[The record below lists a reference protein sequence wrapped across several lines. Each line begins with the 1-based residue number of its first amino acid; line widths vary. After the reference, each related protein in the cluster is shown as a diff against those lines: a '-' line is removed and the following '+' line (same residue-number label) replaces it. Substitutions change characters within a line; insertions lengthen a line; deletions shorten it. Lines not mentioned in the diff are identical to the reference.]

1 MKACTLA
8 RDAHEISCYL
18 LKRLVGGSDRA
29 NGVDR
34 VDKAEYGTVNLTN
47 PTTSNPAAHAAIN
60 EPHPKATAVFTCLL
74 GGLAGLMFGL
84 DIGVISGA
92 QQFIQHDFGISD
104 TVLEHIVSWMMLG
117 AAAGAVGAGW
127 LSSALGRKRSLLW
140 GSLVFVLASALC
152 GAAWSVN
159 SLLIGR
165 LALGVSIG
173 ILSFT
178 APLYLAE
185 IAPENI
191 RGAMVALY
199 QLMIT
204 IGIFVAFLSDT
215 AFSYSGNWHWM
226 LGVIAI
232 PGALFFLGVFALPE
246 SPRWLMMRGRK
257 DQATKVLSKLRGNP
271 EVVRREEEEIA
282 EQLRIPQRGWHM
294 FLENRNFRRSV
305 GLGVLLQVVQ
315 QFTGMNVVMYY
326 APRIFQDMGYR
337 TEAQLW
343 FTAIVGLTN
352 VLATLIAIGLVDKWG
367 RKPILYTG
375 FAVMAAGLGIVGTM
389 MYLGILTQDERIF
402 TVAMLL
408 VFIVGFAMSAG
419 PLIWILCSEVQ
430 PIKGRDFGIA
440 VSTFTNWIANFVVGA
455 TFLSL
460 LNTFGHA
467 QTFWLYSG
475 FNVVFLVITFY
486 LVPETKNITL
496 ERIERNLMAGNPL
509 RRIGL

>member
-1 MKACTLA
+1 MNP
-8 RDAHEISCYL
+8 S
-18 LKRLVGGSDRA
+18 
-29 NGVDR
+29 
-34 VDKAEYGTVNLTN
+34 NLTSSN
-47 PTTSNPAAHAAIN
+47 ATPQESTTG
-60 EPHPKATAVFTCLL
+60 PHPKAAAVFTCLL

-92 QQFIQHDFGISD
+92 QQFIQNDFHISD
-104 TVLEHIVSWMMLG
+104 ATLEHIVSWMMLG
-117 AAAGAVGAGW
+117 AAAGAIGAGW
-127 LSSALGRKRSLLW
+127 LSSSLGRKKSLLW
-140 GSLVFVLASALC
+140 GSLVFVLASIMC
-152 GAAWSVN
+152 GVANSVQI
-159 SLLIGR
+159 LLIGR
-165 LALGVSIG
+165 LILGVSIG

-191 RGAMVALY
+191 RGAMVSIY

-232 PGALFFLGVFALPE
+232 PGAIFFFGIFGLPE
-246 SPRWLMMRGRK
+246 SPRWLMMRGHQDK
-257 DQATKVLSKLRGNP
+257 ATKVLTKLRGNP
-271 EVVRREEEEIA
+271 EIVQREEAEIA

-294 FLENRNFRRSV
+294 FLENKNFRRSV
-305 GLGVLLQVVQ
+305 GLGILLQIVQ

-326 APRIFQDMGYR
+326 APRIFQDMGYK
-337 TEAQLW
+337 THAQLW
-343 FTAIVGLTN
+343 FTAIVGLVN
-352 VLATLIAIGLVDKWG
+352 VLATLIAIFLVDKWG

-375 FAVMAAGLGIVGTM
+375 FAVMAIGLGIVGTM
-389 MYLGILTQDERIF
+389 MSLGINTQPERLF
-402 TVAMLL
+402 SVAMLL

-440 VSTFTNWIANFVVGA
+440 ISTFTNWVANFVVGF

-460 LNTFGHA
+460 LNNFGHA
-467 QTFWLYSG
+467 QTFWLYAS
-475 FNVVFLVITFY
+475 FNVLFLFFTFF

-496 ERIERNLMAGNPL
+496 EHIERNLMAGKPL
-509 RRIGL
+509 RKIGQ